1 MSTGSHSETTPHT
14 TTALSFTSN
23 FPIPAPMKVSGDRI
37 NNWEFFRQQWEDYQ
51 LATGLDKRPEAI
63 RLATLRSV
71 MGKDCLQI
79 FLNLKLTEE
88 EASSVNFSLAA
99 LAAYFKPKTSV
110 VYERY
115 LFNSSTQGPDEG
127 IDEFVNRLR
136 KQASSCKFGTLTDE
150 MIRDRIVI
158 GLQDKNTKLRLLKE
172 EDLDLNKTVNI
183 CRASEIASRQL
194 KSMKLGQTSEQV
206 KYIPWALKQ
215 NSLITNNRASQTR
228 RETLEGKEN
237 QSKR

>member
-1 MSTGSHSETTPHT
+1 
-14 TTALSFTSN
+14 
-23 FPIPAPMKVSGDRI
+23 MKVSGDRI
-37 NNWEFFRQQWEDYQ
+37 NNWEFFKQQWEDYE

-88 EASSVNFSLAA
+88 EASSVNSSLAA

-158 GLQDKNTKLRLLKE
+158 GLQDRNTKLRLLKE
-172 EDLDLNKTVNI
+172 EDLDLNKRVNI

-206 KYIPWALKQ
+206 NTVGTKQ
-215 NSLITNNRASQTR
+215 NGLITNNRVSQTR

>member
-37 NNWEFFRQQWEDYQ
+37 NNWEFFRQQWEDYE
-51 LATGLDKRPEAI
+51 LATGLDKHPEAI

-71 MGKDCLQI
+71 MEKDCLQI

-88 EASSVNFSLAA
+88 EASSVNSSLAA

-158 GLQDKNTKLRLLKE
+158 GLQDRNTKLRLLKE

-194 KSMKLGQTSEQV
+194 KSMKLGQTSEQGNTV
-206 KYIPWALKQ
+206 GNQEKRF
-215 NSLITNNRASQTR
+215 NN
-228 RETLEGKEN
+228 K
-237 QSKR
+237 